1 MEWFLSAILLKM
13 GKHTWFLS
21 QLLSNSKWEM
31 GFYSCH
37 KTKKKGVYMFGA
49 MLCQHYICLYVI
61 NAKLICQILKGFP
74 VPKISK
80 PTEPTLVYI
89 WLKLNWMAVLPTD
102 SDSKVMFLL
111 LETDKHVFKVHMTWN
126 IIAVYLKGQNDT
138 CYAAAMTTLLPLVL
152 S

>member
-1 MEWFLSAILLKM
+1 
-13 GKHTWFLS
+13 
-21 QLLSNSKWEM
+21 
-31 GFYSCH
+31 
-37 KTKKKGVYMFGA
+37 MFGA

-89 WLKLNWMAVLPTD
+89 WLKLDWMTVLPTD

-111 LETDKHVFKVHMTWN
+111 LETDKHHVFKVHMTWN
-126 IIAVYLKGQNDT
+126 IIAVYLKGFLKITNKTKWYLLCCCHDNTFATGPVLIKTEIPSFHLNQGPF
-138 CYAAAMTTLLPLVL
+138 TLSNLMMRVKTIW
-152 S
+152 